1 MFEYLAPAAHDPILS
16 LMTLFQSDPRPSKI
30 DLGIGIY
37 KNSDGKTPVMQAV
50 TCAQERIFSSQ
61 ETKSYVGLAGSEAF
75 NRAMLKLV
83 LGDSPALSRAQAV
96 QTTGGSGALRLLAEL
111 IALAYKNKGK
121 TARVWLPDPSYINHQ
136 PVLQAAGIDTCF
148 YSYFAP
154 NTKQLDEN
162 ALFATLAKVN
172 AGDIVLLHACCHN
185 PTGVDLSQQQ
195 WHKLALLAKDRGF
208 IPFIDIAYQGLGES
222 LAADR
227 QSIAILASHCE
238 QLLIACSC
246 SKNFGLY
253 RERTGA
259 AILIGSD
266 AKQALLAKES
276 LLQLARISY
285 SMPPDHGAAIVATI
299 LNDPALETMWQE
311 ELAAMQA
318 RIMRL
323 REQLVAALHARTQ
336 DHRFSFLTQHK
347 GMFSML
353 GISPQQVARLREE
366 FAIYMVEDSRINI
379 AGLAEC
385 DLERVADALIAVTT
399 D

>member
-1 MFEYLAPAAHDPILS
+1 MFEYLAKAAHDPILS
-16 LMTLFQSDPRPSKI
+16 LMTQFHADPRAKKI

-37 KNSDGKTPVMQAV
+37 KNSEGNTPVMQAV

-61 ETKSYVGLAGSEAF
+61 KTKSYVGLAGNEAF

-83 LGDSPALSRAQAV
+83 LGESEALSRAQAV

-111 IALAYKNKGK
+111 IALAHKNKRK
-121 TARVWLPDPSYINHQ
+121 AARVWLPDPSYINHQ
-136 PVLQAAGIDTCF
+136 PVMQAAGIETCF

-162 ALFATLAKVN
+162 ALFETLATVE

-185 PTGVDLSQQQ
+185 PTGVDLSLQQ
-195 WHKLALLAKDRGF
+195 WQKIAQLAKSRGF
-208 IPFIDIAYQGLGES
+208 IPFIDIAYQGLGDS
-222 LAADR
+222 LAMDR

-259 AILIGSD
+259 AILIGRD
-266 AKQALLAKES
+266 AEQALQAKNT
-276 LLQLARISY
+276 LLQLARLNY

-299 LNDPALETMWQE
+299 LNDPALETLWQD

-318 RIMRL
+318 RIITL
-323 REQLVAALHARTQ
+323 REQLAAALHARTQ
-336 DHRFSFLTQHK
+336 DHRFAFLTQHK

-353 GISPQQVARLREE
+353 GLSPQQVARLREE

-379 AGLAEC
+379 AGLAER

-399 D
+399 N